1 VKSPLSFEKTTS
13 SALVCATI
21 GWLVASLSPAQAAL
35 TNTTNSAASVES
47 STQGLSASTDLA
59 KLNNLATE
67 APTAG
72 GTAVAASTNPAPN
85 HAITTNSVVSAE
97 DHLNS
102 VPSTQ
107 VSETNIKDLKTPT
120 SLQAQA
126 LPIADQANDVSID
139 HSLEPMN
146 VEATDDSMGEIT
158 NASQFR
164 DVQPSDW
171 AYEALDRIVQ
181 KYGCLVGYPDGT
193 YRGNRALS
201 RYEFAAG
208 LNACLKQVEALI
220 ASQPNSG
227 SRQDLETLQRLT
239 EDFRSELA
247 SLGTRVDNLEGRTQ
261 FLEDHQFST
270 TTKLFGQAIIGVQ
283 GRGKNTAD
291 FFPVDGKKETAD
303 PGTNIN
309 VIHNVQLSLL
319 TQLSPRSLLLTGLQA
334 GGGSTQP
341 RLTNDVLLGYEGDT
355 NDQLVVSDLTY
366 RQLFG
371 SNLAVIVGPVG
382 VNPVNVFRGANR
394 VESAGQGPLSFFAQ
408 RNPILNIGSGRGGV
422 GFDLQVNPRVSLQGV
437 YSASLPQDTVNGG
450 LFGGRSGSTT
460 AGVQLTL
467 SPTDNIDVALD
478 YINAYSPNGFLGTGI
493 GDDQLTAGQ
502 PIKTN
507 AVGATLEWRVTPQV
521 TFGTW
526 GGYTTSKIPDTD
538 GRVETTNWMFF
549 LNFPDLFGRGNL
561 GGIYV
566 GQTPR
571 IVSSDLTTGQNIPNL
586 LAGGVGSA
594 GEQPGQTTHLEV
606 FYRYRLSDNVSITP
620 GVIMLFNPDHAPGS
634 DTVTIGALRTTFTF

>member
-1 VKSPLSFEKTTS
+1 MKSPLSFEKTAS
-13 SALVCATI
+13 SALVCATL
-21 GWLVASLSPAQAAL
+21 GWLVASLSPAQAAP
-35 TNTTNSAASVES
+35 TNTTNSAAPVES
-47 STQGLSASTDLA
+47 STQGLLAPTDLG
-59 KLNNLATE
+59 NVGSTTATE
-67 APTAG
+67 PTE
-72 GTAVAASTNPAPN
+72 TNFKDLESPTSIAQ
-85 HAITTNSVVSAE
+85 
-97 DHLNS
+97 S
-102 VPSTQ
+102 VPTSGAT
-107 VSETNIKDLKTPT
+107 SDANINQSPT
-120 SLQAQA
+120 TAFVD
-126 LPIADQANDVSID
+126 P
-139 HSLEPMN
+139 LEIEAVDDPM
-146 VEATDDSMGEIT
+146 GQIT

-208 LNACLKQVEALI
+208 LNACLRQVEALI
-220 ASQPNSG
+220 ASRPDST

-239 EDFRSELA
+239 EEFRSELA
-247 SLGTRVDNLEGRTQ
+247 SIGTRVDNLEGRTQ

-283 GRGKNTAD
+283 GRGENTAD
-291 FFPVDGKKETAD
+291 FFPVDGVKDTPD
-303 PGTNIN
+303 FNNNIN

-319 TQLSPRSLLLTGLQA
+319 TQFGPRSLLLTGLQA
-334 GGGSTQP
+334 GGGNTGNP
-341 RLTNDVLLGYEGDT
+341 RLTNEVTLAYEGDT
-355 NDQLVVSDLTY
+355 NNQLFISDLTY

-371 SNLAVIVGPVG
+371 NNVAVIVGPVG

-394 VESAGQGPLSFFAQ
+394 IESAGQGPLSFFAQ
-408 RNPILNIGSGRGGV
+408 RNPIINIGSGRGGI
-422 GFDLQVNPRVSLQGV
+422 GFDWQVNPRVSLQGV

-450 LFGGRSGSTT
+450 LYGGRSGVTT

-478 YINAYSPNGFLGTGI
+478 YINSYSPNGFLGTGI
-493 GDDQLTAGQ
+493 GDDQLTTGR
-502 PIKTN
+502 PLKTN
-507 AVGATLEWRVTPQV
+507 AVGATLEWRITPQV

-526 GGYTTSKIPDTD
+526 GGYTTSKIPDED

-549 LNFPDLFGRGNL
+549 LNFPDLLGRGNL

-571 IVSSDLTTGQNIPNL
+571 IISSDLPLGQNIPNFS
-586 LAGGVGSA
+586 AGGVGTS
-594 GEQPGQTTHLEV
+594 GEQPGKTTHLEV
-606 FYRYRLSDNVSITP
+606 FYRYRVSDNISITP
-620 GVIMLFNPDHAPGS
+620 GVIVLFDPAHTPAS